1 MYNVVVR
8 NQKTGGIGLK
18 NKFLKFS
25 TVFLASTILLQPL
38 TMSSAQVK
46 AATTE
51 KNNDQQAKEEYI
63 KYKEAWI
70 KAINE
75 MPESDFKDPSVKQE
89 LKNKIAASE
98 ERGKATM
105 AAKAA
110 AESIRAV
117 MKKVGQKGWDKMV
130 KKIENSTG
138 QELVALHY
146 SAITTI
152 VDKLANSQEKA
163 TKVISRQLVKSG
175 LNKNV
180 ADAAAATFV
189 TVIL

>member
-1 MYNVVVR
+1 M
-8 NQKTGGIGLK
+8 K

-75 MPESDFKDPSVKQE
+75 MPDSDFKDPSVKQE
-89 LKNKIAASE
+89 LKNNIAASE
-98 ERGKATM
+98 ERGKVTL

-110 AESIRAV
+110 GKSLQAIL
-117 MKKVGQKGWDKMV
+117 KKVGEKGWNNLV
-130 KKIENSTG
+130 KKVENTTG
-138 QELVALHY
+138 TELVALHY
-146 SAITTI
+146 DGITRI
-152 VDKLANSQEKA
+152 VNLLANSQEKA
-163 TKVISRQLVKSG
+163 TTVISKQLVRSG

-180 ADAAAATFV
+180 ADVAAAAFV
-189 TVIL
+189 QIIL

>member
-1 MYNVVVR
+1 M
-8 NQKTGGIGLK
+8 K

-51 KNNDQQAKEEYI
+51 KNNDQQEKEEYI

-75 MPESDFKDPSVKQE
+75 MPDSDFKDPSVKQE
-89 LKNKIAASE
+89 LKNNITASE
-98 ERGKATM
+98 ERGKVTL

-110 AESIRAV
+110 GKSL
-117 MKKVGQKGWDKMV
+117 Q
-130 KKIENSTG
+130 
-138 QELVALHY
+138 
-146 SAITTI
+146 AI
-152 VDKLANSQEKA
+152 
-163 TKVISRQLVKSG
+163 
-175 LNKNV
+175 
-180 ADAAAATFV
+180 
-189 TVIL
+189 

>member
-75 MPESDFKDPSVKQE
+75 MPDSDFKDPSVKQE
-89 LKNKIAASE
+89 LKNNIAASE
-98 ERGKATM
+98 ERGKVTL

-110 AESIRAV
+110 GKSLQAIL
-117 MKKVGQKGWDKMV
+117 KKVGEKGWNNLV
-130 KKIENSTG
+130 KKVENTTG
-138 QELVALHY
+138 TELVALHY
-146 SAITTI
+146 DGITRI
-152 VDKLANSQEKA
+152 VNLLANSQEKA
-163 TKVISRQLVKSG
+163 TTVISKQLVRSG

-180 ADAAAATFV
+180 ADVAAAAFV
-189 TVIL
+189 QIIL

>member
-1 MYNVVVR
+1 ME
-8 NQKTGGIGLK
+8 

-51 KNNDQQAKEEYI
+51 KINDQKEKEEYI

-89 LKNKIAASE
+89 LKNNIAASE
-98 ERGKATM
+98 ERGKATI

-110 AESIRAV
+110 AEGIRAV
-117 MKKVGQKGWDKMV
+117 MKKVGQKAWDQMI
-130 KKIENSTG
+130 KKIETTSG

-146 SAITTI
+146 KSVTNLVNILAQSQKKATI
-152 VDKLANSQEKA
+152 V
-163 TKVISRQLVKSG
+163 ISDYLQKNAG
-175 LNKNV
+175 LNKV
-180 ADAAAATFV
+180 AADGVAATFV
-189 TVIL
+189 AVIL